1 MRKTLQLIW
10 HLQSK
15 IKIKWEIL
23 STFVAFSECMNFIR
37 NKVKSISFT
46 VWLQCVLFDFLGHWQ
61 YSPDVRSNGESDF
74 AHWTDDRTGLWHPCQ
89 EQRTLH
95 HITSGFDVF
104 QARFS
109 DIYLGL
115 TLVDLNF
122 FITGFFEIWLGF
134 DRGSLGVRC
143 GFAEVSLGVWWG
155 LLSVPLGSSGSSLW
169 GFTGGFVVAWLG
181 CDIHAKNKE
190 HYIWLQCIPG
200 NVFWYF
206 LSFDISWPQLC
217 RYF

>member
-1 MRKTLQLIW
+1 MIKTFPLIW
-10 HLQSK
+10 HLRSK

-23 STFVAFSECMNFIR
+23 STFVAFSEYMNFIK
-37 NKVKSISFT
+37 NKVKNISFT

-122 FITGFFEIWLGF
+122 FITGSLEIWLEF
-134 DRGSLGVRC
+134 Q
-143 GFAEVSLGVWWG
+143 
-155 LLSVPLGSSGSSLW
+155 SSLW
-169 GFTGGFVVAWLG
+169 LCWCFVGGLMWFAESSLGILWEFPLGVHWRIYWGFVVAWLG

-190 HYIWLQCIPG
+190 HHTTLHLASMYSRQGFQI
-200 NVFWYF
+200 FT
-206 LSFDISWPQLC
+206 
-217 RYF
+217 

>member
-1 MRKTLQLIW
+1 MKKIFQFIFHTYEVKFKSNGRYCQLLWPSQNIWTL
-10 HLQSK
+10 SK
-15 IKIKWEIL
+15 IKWKLW
-23 STFVAFSECMNFIR
+23 
-37 NKVKSISFT
+37 ISFT

-122 FITGFFEIWLGF
+122 FIAGSFKIWFSDIYLSLILVDLDRIVSTPARTLFISGLKSRVLKLPFF
-134 DRGSLGVRC
+134 
-143 GFAEVSLGVWWG
+143 
-155 LLSVPLGSSGSSLW
+155 
-169 GFTGGFVVAWLG
+169 T
-181 CDIHAKNKE
+181 
-190 HYIWLQCIPG
+190 
-200 NVFWYF
+200 
-206 LSFDISWPQLC
+206 
-217 RYF
+217 

>member
-1 MRKTLQLIW
+1 M
-10 HLQSK
+10 
-15 IKIKWEIL
+15 
-23 STFVAFSECMNFIR
+23 STFVAFSEYMNFIK
-37 NKVKSISFT
+37 NKVKNISFT

-115 TLVDLNF
+115 TLVDLNV
-122 FITGFFEIWLGF
+122 FITGSYEIWVEIWWGF
-134 DRGSLGVRC
+134 TKSSLWVCWGFVGSLM
-143 GFAEVSLGVWWG
+143 GFAE
-155 LLSVPLGSSGSSLW
+155 SSLRIIWEFPFGVHW
-169 GFTGGFVVAWLG
+169 GVYYGL
-181 CDIHAKNKE
+181 K
-190 HYIWLQCIPG
+190 
-200 NVFWYF
+200 
-206 LSFDISWPQLC
+206 
-217 RYF
+217 

>member
-1 MRKTLQLIW
+1 MIKTFPLIW
-10 HLQSK
+10 HLRSK

-23 STFVAFSECMNFIR
+23 STFVAFSEHMNSIK

-109 DIYLGL
+109 DIYLSL
-115 TLVDLNF
+115 ILVDLNLN
-122 FITGFFEIWLGF
+122 IVG
-134 DRGSLGVRC
+134 
-143 GFAEVSLGVWWG
+143 VSLEVR
-155 LLSVPLGSSGSSLW
+155 W
-169 GFTGGFVVAWLG
+169 GFTGSILEVWGFSKGLLG
-181 CDIHAKNKE
+181 VQSQLLLVEWMVFWFKPWSYNN
-190 HYIWLQCIPG
+190 HYSYS
-200 NVFWYF
+200 NVFIF
-206 LSFDISWPQLC
+206 MSKLLMTHHSLILSVGKL
-217 RYF
+217 